1 MSNNVYIPFQDSII
15 VLKGFI
21 SQNNHRSFLIQ
32 TLCKTFPALMYRF
45 LDCLIPH
52 EKMPAGIWWSHLDST
67 LCIFCSELSFTY
79 GSPLKISLLALSWL
93 LSLECIFILSY
104 YFFKMCDFMVL
115 MPSMVRQNLTDDSN
129 SKNVKSPNWKR
140 KKDFDL
146 VQSNL
151 LTKPS
156 WTYQL
161 NPSYFKF
168 NFLVLYKTDKSIYTK
183 YIFIDVYIYIRYMF
197 IYHFYPEIL
206 IAYIKYNLL

>member
-1 MSNNVYIPFQDSII
+1 
-15 VLKGFI
+15 
-21 SQNNHRSFLIQ
+21 
-32 TLCKTFPALMYRF
+32 
-45 LDCLIPH
+45 
-52 EKMPAGIWWSHLDST
+52 
-67 LCIFCSELSFTY
+67 
-79 GSPLKISLLALSWL
+79 
-93 LSLECIFILSY
+93 
-104 YFFKMCDFMVL
+104 MVL

-183 YIFIDVYIYIRYMF
+183 YIFIDVYIY
-197 IYHFYPEIL
+197 
-206 IAYIKYNLL
+206 